1 MPARSRLRD
10 VEDDVVDGRVQRSIR
25 SRQRI
30 LDALVELVEEGEL
43 QPTGQ
48 QVADRAGV
56 GLRTVFRH
64 FEDMETL
71 YSELRERIERELRP
85 QIENP
90 PVAGSF
96 DVRLRGF
103 ARARAKAFERITM
116 FQRSERIQ
124 RWHSPVL
131 RDAHASFLREE
142 KSQLLAS
149 FPELSDAPA
158 ELRHAIEVVSGFEFW
173 DLLRSDQGIGAA
185 RAEDSLRE
193 TLRTLLLAAD
203 RR

>member
-1 MPARSRLRD
+1 MPAQARVRD
-10 VEDDVVDGRVQRSIR
+10 VDDEAVDGRVQRSIR

-30 LDALVELVEEGEL
+30 LDAMVELVQKGEL

-85 QIENP
+85 QVESP
-90 PVAGSF
+90 PAEGSF

-103 ARARAKAFERITM
+103 ARGRAKAFERMAM

-124 RWHSPVL
+124 RWRSPVL
-131 RDAHASFLREE
+131 RDAHTSFLREE
-142 KSQLLAS
+142 RAHLLAS
-149 FPELSDAPA
+149 FPELCDAPA

-173 DLLRSDQGIGAA
+173 DLLRSDQGLGAA
-185 RAEDSLRE
+185 RAEDTLRE
-193 TLRTLLLAAD
+193 TLRTLLLVAG
-203 RR
+203 RG